1 MCPGEREPVLGHRGD
16 TSAPLGPCPGLLGR
30 TEAVSQPFLL
40 SPPSCRCL
48 RLLLPVGTNP
58 LSSEGFIACLS
69 QKLLQL
75 VGGEA
80 WLWQLHVRR
89 TLICAGQAL
98 FSGLPAKPHALCPS
112 RQLCGDA
119 THAPGFS

>member
-1 MCPGEREPVLGHRGD
+1 M
-16 TSAPLGPCPGLLGR
+16 
-30 TEAVSQPFLL
+30 SQPFLL
-40 SPPSCRCL
+40 SPPSRRCL

-58 LSSEGFIACLS
+58 SIPL
-69 QKLLQL
+69 KDLLR
-75 VGGEA
+75 VCHRSCFNWRECEA